1 MFYDGLKFSIFLV
14 NFLLIFRRYFG
25 TIYLIVNKAK
35 NEYFELTE
43 NFLLTR
49 FSLKALMDI
58 AVNNKC
64 QTKFKAKL
72 HHRCL
77 ADS

>member
-14 NFLLIFRRYFG
+14 NFLLIFRKYFT
-25 TIYLIVNKAK
+25 TIYVIVNKAK
-35 NEYFELTE
+35 NEYFELIE

-49 FSLKALMDI
+49 FSLKVLMDI

-64 QTKFKAKL
+64 HTKFIAKL
-72 HHRCL
+72 HHKCL
-77 ADS
+77 EDS